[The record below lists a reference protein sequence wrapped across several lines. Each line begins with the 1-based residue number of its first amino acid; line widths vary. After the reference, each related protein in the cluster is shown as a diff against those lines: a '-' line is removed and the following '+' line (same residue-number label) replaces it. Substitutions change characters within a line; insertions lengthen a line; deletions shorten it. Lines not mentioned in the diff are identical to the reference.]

1 MQKVIVLD
9 FGAQYGQLIARRVRD
24 LRVYSE
30 IMPCDAP
37 ASEIAAAEPSAI
49 ILSGGPASVYAEDAP
64 ELDPGIFDLDLPI
77 LGFCY
82 GQQIMAKTLGGVVGH
97 TEVGEYGPATIE
109 RVANAMGLV
118 GTDLQYF
125 RALVNFNQEK
135 DSSKKKEVFKELRA
149 IAKENEMTLVGEDQY
164 DYYESWIN
172 PALRELVPQV
182 PEATPAQV
190 ADMLAFD
197 TQAAEVKKALKL
209 LEKVGLLRK
218 APDGHFEQSSKA
230 ITTGNIEVTSLSVRE
245 MHRQMG
251 ELAVRSLDEVPVNE
265 RDISGLTVGI
275 SEDAYGRITKEIED
289 FRRRVASIV
298 LQDTDEDRVYRLNV
312 QLFPLTKKFKG
323 GVKNA

>member
-1 MQKVIVLD
+1 MKPVMEYQNFRL
-9 FGAQYGQLIARRVRD
+9 YVRD
-24 LRVYSE
+24 FYTERKIRSGFTWRDFAKAAGYSS
-30 IMPCDAP
+30 PVFLKLVCDGKAN
-37 ASEIAAAEPSAI
+37 
-49 ILSGGPASVYAEDAP
+49 LSD
-64 ELDPGIFDLDLPI
+64 
-77 LGFCY
+77 
-82 GQQIMAKTLGGVVGH
+82 VG
-97 TEVGEYGPATIE
+97 IE

-172 PALRELVPQV
+172 PVLRELVPQV

-209 LEKVGLLRK
+209 LEKVGLLNK
-218 APDGHFEQSSKA
+218 NADGSFEQSSKA

-265 RDISGLTVGI
+265 RDISGLTLGI
-275 SEDAYGRITKEIED
+275 SESAYSRITKEIED
-289 FRRRVASIV
+289 FRRRVAAIV
-298 LQDTDEDRVYRLNV
+298 LQETEEDRVYRLNV

>member
-1 MQKVIVLD
+1 MKPVMEYQNFRL
-9 FGAQYGQLIARRVRD
+9 YVRD
-24 LRVYSE
+24 FYTERKIRSGFTWRDFAKAAGYSS
-30 IMPCDAP
+30 PVFLKLVCDGKAN
-37 ASEIAAAEPSAI
+37 
-49 ILSGGPASVYAEDAP
+49 LSD
-64 ELDPGIFDLDLPI
+64 
-77 LGFCY
+77 
-82 GQQIMAKTLGGVVGH
+82 VG
-97 TEVGEYGPATIE
+97 IE

-172 PALRELVPQV
+172 PVLRELVPQV

-209 LEKVGLLRK
+209 LEKVGLLNK
-218 APDGHFEQSSKA
+218 NADGSFEQSSKA

-265 RDISGLTVGI
+265 RDISGLTLGI
-275 SEDAYGRITKEIED
+275 SESAYSRITKEIED

-298 LQDTDEDRVYRLNV
+298 LQETEEDRVYRLNV